1 MTVAETFENMQ
12 TYFNPSAAAGLN
24 KIIQVNLSGEEG
36 GKWAVKIANQKCEL
50 LPGGVDKP
58 DLTLT
63 MSDQNWIAVV
73 ERRLDPMNGFVTG
86 KIKAT
91 GDMMLAMR
99 IPNLFKWQ

>member
-12 TYFNPSAAAGLN
+12 KYFNPTAAAGLN
-24 KIIQVNLSGEEG
+24 KIIQINLSGEEG
-36 GKWAVKIANQKCEL
+36 GKWAVKIANQTCQL

-58 DLTLT
+58 DLTLS
-63 MSDQNWIAVV
+63 MSDQNWLAVV
-73 ERRLDPMNGFVTG
+73 ERRLEPMNGFATG
-86 KIKAT
+86 KIKAA

>member
-12 TYFNPSAAAGLN
+12 TYFNPTAAAGLN

-36 GKWAVKIANQKCEL
+36 GKWAIKIANQKCEL

-63 MSDQNWIAVV
+63 MSDQNWIAIV

-86 KIKAT
+86 KIKAA